1 MLQIV
6 ELMKSVH
13 TLKGDKLSDKEVKN
27 EATYNQKLAQN
38 ASDILAELKPRK
50 YDLANIAE
58 LMFHRIHYSYVVL

>member
-27 EATYNQKLAQN
+27 EATYN
-38 ASDILAELKPRK
+38 
-50 YDLANIAE
+50 
-58 LMFHRIHYSYVVL
+58 

>member
-13 TLKGDKLSDKEVKN
+13 TLKGDKLSDKEVKSK
-27 EATYNQKLAQN
+27 TYNQKLAQN

-50 YDLANIAE
+50 YDLATIAE